1 MCKPA
6 IGAVFLAAAVL
17 ALNGLSAAEPMS
29 ITGPVP
35 YPERMQWW
43 GDARFGMFVHWGPVS
58 LKGTE
63 IGWSR
68 GGERRG
74 YGSRG
79 NEVPVADYDNLYQVF
94 NPTNFNA
101 GEWVALA
108 KAASMKYLVF
118 TSRHHDGFS
127 MFDTALSDYKIT
139 NTPFGRDPIREL
151 ADACAKRGDV
161 KLGFY
166 SSLLDWHHPAYRFR
180 QESGLA
186 WSDYLE
192 FLHGQVREL
201 CTHYGELACMWFDGD
216 WPRHAIDESNA
227 YFAAGG
233 SFEYD
238 RLYDMIH
245 TLQPDAVVINN
256 RHDKPLPGEDVQ
268 GFEQDLPGLNT
279 AGFNTASIFDLP
291 LEVCMTINDHWG
303 YSADDR
309 NTKSTQHLAHL
320 LVRSASVGAN
330 YLLNV
335 GPTPL
340 GEIVPLHAERLRGVG
355 EWLVANGE
363 SVYGT
368 RAGAIAPT
376 AAAVSTRNGDTHY
389 VHILAYLSDSVTLKG
404 APDTIRSARLLRSGE
419 TVEIERRDD
428 ALALYVPETQRDPI
442 DTVVVLS

>member
-1 MCKPA
+1 MTLQVSSR
-6 IGAVFLAAAVL
+6 G
-17 ALNGLSAAEPMS
+17 LNWFQDS
-29 ITGPVP
+29 
-35 YPERMQWW
+35 
-43 GDARFGMFVHWGPVS
+43 RFGMFIHWGLYSILAKHEWIMHTDPIPVPEYEKLAS
-58 LKGTE
+58 
-63 IGWSR
+63 
-68 GGERRG
+68 
-74 YGSRG
+74 
-79 NEVPVADYDNLYQVF
+79 QF
-94 NPTNFNA
+94 NPIRFNA
-101 GEWVALA
+101 DEWVSV
-108 KAASMKYLVF
+108 AADAGQKYLVI

-127 MFDTALSDYKIT
+127 MYDTALSDYKIT
-139 NTPFGRDPIREL
+139 HTPFGRDPIREL
-151 ADACAKRGDV
+151 ADACARRGDV

-180 QESGLA
+180 EESGLA

-201 CTHYGELACMWFDGD
+201 CTHYGEIACLWFDGD

-238 RLYDMIH
+238 KLYDMIH
-245 TLQPDAVVINN
+245 TLQPDAVVMNN
-256 RHDKPLPGEDVQ
+256 RHDKPLPGEDIQ
-268 GFEQDLPGLNT
+268 GFEQDLPGANT
-279 AGFNTASIFDLP
+279 AGFNTASIYHLP

-309 NTKSTQHLAHL
+309 NTKSTPNLVHL
-320 LVRSASVGAN
+320 LVRGASVGAN

-355 EWLVANGE
+355 EWLAVNGE

-376 AAAVSTRNGDTHY
+376 PATVSTRRGDTHY
-389 VHILAYLSDSVTLKG
+389 LHILAYLSDCVTLKG
-404 APDTIRSARLLRSGE
+404 APDSIQSPRLLGSGE
-419 TVEIERRDD
+419 TVAFERRDD
-428 ALALYVPETQRDPI
+428 AL
-442 DTVVVLS
+442 VLF